1 MWDNHK
7 PLKEKQEG
15 ILHMFDGPVASGY
28 AKEKK
33 KEAKTRFPIK

>member
-15 ILHMFDGPVASGY
+15 ILHIFNVPMASGY
-28 AKEKK
+28 TKAKK
-33 KEAKTRFPIK
+33 RLPIK